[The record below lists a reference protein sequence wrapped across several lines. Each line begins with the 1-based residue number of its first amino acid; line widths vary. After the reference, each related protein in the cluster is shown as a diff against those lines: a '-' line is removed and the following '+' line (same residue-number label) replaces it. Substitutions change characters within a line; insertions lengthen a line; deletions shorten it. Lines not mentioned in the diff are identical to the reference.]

1 MTRRNAILLVIWL
14 TAVLFVPD
22 FARAQFATPNTAGT
36 NGGSCTSGYAW
47 PDSGGHALVCSSGT
61 WQLVNDT
68 IWSPSG
74 SNIYFNGGNVGIG
87 TTAPT
92 TALQVGSTPGTGTSC
107 NISSTGVLTNCTW
120 NGLALTST
128 YLPTA
133 TTSVLGIASF
143 NSTNF
148 TVTSGAVN
156 TIQNINTTATP
167 QFARIGLG
175 TAADGTAGIIDTQ
188 TAIGTTSTDGV
199 ILQNPTAAT
208 STVNQWSPRVHWT
221 AQGWKTTSTA
231 GSQAVDMIQEL
242 QPVTG
247 AANPSGNLVW
257 SSSVNGGTYSG
268 LMTLTTG
275 GNVGIGTTAPLQP
288 LEVTGNVLIN
298 GNDSAGELMLGTC
311 CQSTLYRAASDG
323 SLHIVSAQANIDL
336 TPTSNVI
343 VTQGNVGIGVTNP
356 QSLLAVNANGSFTNG
371 PSAFVANAS
380 TTLASTLDALN
391 YVAEFQGPALGNLN
405 RLLLLQHRTAAGSG
419 WQTVAWRLQP
429 AVDASFT
436 GVNSN
441 VGYVELSYGTSG
453 SYRGIGLSGAGNTAP
468 DLVVNSSGNVG
479 IGTTAPAANGLTINS
494 GTPTLTFELSGTS
507 EESLYDDGS
516 YFYVMS
522 TSGGNGVKLQHGAT
536 LWTSSSDWRIKKDI
550 AALPESYGLSAVER
564 LKPVTYH
571 WRDPKSPRQLQMG
584 LIAQDVQEVIPEL
597 VTRSAPTRYA
607 PDGELGIEYSGLVIP
622 LIKAVQELKGDNDNL
637 RREFEAYKAAHP

>member
-1 MTRRNAILLVIWL
+1 MRPRISILPAALLLAILV
-14 TAVLFVPD
+14 VPSIAD
-22 FARAQFATPNTAGT
+22 AQFATPNTAGA

-68 IWSPSG
+68 VWSPSG
-74 SNIYFNGGNVGIG
+74 SNIYF
-87 TTAPT
+87 
-92 TALQVGSTPGTGTSC
+92 
-107 NISSTGVLTNCTW
+107 
-120 NGLALTST
+120 
-128 YLPTA
+128 
-133 TTSVLGIASF
+133 
-143 NSTNF
+143 
-148 TVTSGAVN
+148 
-156 TIQNINTTATP
+156 
-167 QFARIGLG
+167 
-175 TAADGTAGIIDTQ
+175 
-188 TAIGTTSTDGV
+188 
-199 ILQNPTAAT
+199 
-208 STVNQWSPRVHWT
+208 
-221 AQGWKTTSTA
+221 
-231 GSQAVDMIQEL
+231 
-242 QPVTG
+242 
-247 AANPSGNLVW
+247 
-257 SSSVNGGTYSG
+257 
-268 LMTLTTG
+268 TG
-275 GNVGIGTTAPLQP
+275 GNVGIGTTAPQVILDAYQAQ
-288 LEVTGNVLIN
+288 N
-298 GNDSAGELMLGTC
+298 
-311 CQSTLYRAASDG
+311 AADF
-323 SLHIVSAQANIDL
+323 IDL
-336 TPTSNVI
+336 TNLTSG
-343 VTQGNVGIGVTNP
+343 TQASANIRTLNNTGNYVQMGVYSTGSSAAGLIAAGDSYVYSTTPDLDLVSGSGPIKFAAGGVSEQMRITSGGNVGIGVTNP

-494 GTPTLTFELSGTS
+494 GTPTLTFQLSGTS

-516 YFYVMS
+516 YFYVIS
-522 TSGGNGVKLQHGAT
+522 TSGANGTKLQHGST
-536 LWTSSSDWRIKKDI
+536 LWTSSSDRRIKKDI

-564 LKPVTYH
+564 LKPVTFH
-571 WRDPKSPRQLQMG
+571 WRDPKSPQQLQMG
-584 LIAQDVQEVIPEL
+584 LIAQDVQQVIPEL
-597 VTRSAPTRYA
+597 VTQSAPTRYA

-637 RREFEAYKAAHP
+637 RREFEAYEAAHP